1 MGPWSSEAVETALA
15 TQGIQLAPERAGK
28 IAAAL
33 NAAMPADLPGGALE
47 FESDPTGYLLA
58 LDRCK

>member
-1 MGPWSSEAVETALA
+1 MRPWSSEAVETALA
-15 TQGIQLAPERAGK
+15 AQGISLAPGRAEK
-28 IAAAL
+28 LVAAL
-33 NAAMPADLPGGALE
+33 NAGNAADALRDALE